1 MAEPKLPS
9 YVYLQSYLLKAGV
22 RFEPNIVDTAVKR
35 GFSLS
40 FYIAALCFI
49 VLCTLRESLQELT
62 GGLNL
67 PLMVL
72 TGGYLLFYTLRYF
85 YFVRLRRRLRRS
97 ELPILA
103 ESYAVVLLDQ
113 ECSFLPPS
121 WKNRL
126 RLKCAV
132 VYKETGA
139 VKPRFFTGPA
149 AFRASFDFFHPD
161 LKARVFT
168 DKQDARLYSVDD
180 ESAVQTVSARKSLRD
195 LNLASL
201 LAPKVELREKHASA
215 PPAEKTDLLSER
227 K

>member
-1 MAEPKLPS
+1 MAEPELPS

-35 GFSLS
+35 GFSLA
-40 FYIAALCFI
+40 FYIVALCFI
-49 VLCTLRESLQELT
+49 VLCTLRHYLQDLT

-67 PLMVL
+67 PLMLL
-72 TGGYLLFYTLRYF
+72 TAAYLLFYSLRYF
-85 YFVRLRRRLRRS
+85 YYVRLRRRLRRS
-97 ELPILA
+97 ELPLLA

-113 ECSFLPPS
+113 ECSYLPAVL
-121 WKNRL
+121 KKRL

-139 VKPRFFTGPA
+139 VKPRFFTGPVLW
-149 AFRASFDFFHPD
+149 RSSFDFFQPN

-168 DKQDARLYSVDD
+168 DKQDPRLYSVDD
-180 ESAVQTVSARKSLRD
+180 ESAVQTVSARRPLRT
-195 LNLASL
+195 LNLGSSL
-201 LAPKVELREKHASA
+201 SSGAELKSGADAAAPLK
-215 PPAEKTDLLSER
+215 KTGRLSDL